1 MQRFGSVERTS
12 PFSRVSAVAFD
23 IGDTLFG
30 TTQLMSSA
38 LKQTADLMER
48 SGHIRDSASF
58 CRVYWDVD
66 HTVQGPAIN
75 HLFSGLRIAKKVWR
89 SLGAKPSLTSLGLFL
104 GTYRA
109 LVRDG
114 VTTDSKLVELFDKLR
129 RAGYKLA
136 VLTNGSTEEQLEQ
149 LFRLGVLEFV
159 DTVVTSEDV
168 GIEKPNKKIFE
179 RLLSGLSVKADEAL
193 MVGNDPVCDI
203 AGAKAIGMPAV
214 LVTGHARPIHYDC
227 PRPDAVVDDVFA
239 LELTLLGGHHNE

>member
-1 MQRFGSVERTS
+1 MQRSTDQNRAF
-12 PFSRVSAVAFD
+12 PLSRVSAVAFD

-75 HLFSGLRIAKKVWR
+75 HLFSGLRIARKVWR

-104 GTYRA
+104 GTYRT

-114 VTTDSKLVELFDKLR
+114 LTTDSKLVELFDKLR

-136 VLTNGSTEEQLEQ
+136 ALTNGSTEEQLEQ
-149 LFRLGVLEFV
+149 LFRLGVLELLDV
-159 DTVVTSEDV
+159 VVTSEDV
-168 GIEKPNKKIFE
+168 GVEKPDKRIFE
-179 RLLSGLSVKADEAL
+179 RLLSGLSVKADQAL

-203 AGAKAIGMPAV
+203 AGAKAVGMPAV
-214 LVTGHARPIHYDC
+214 LVTGHAQPIYCDG
-227 PRPDAVVDDVFA
+227 PMPDAVIDDVFA
-239 LELTLLGGHHNE
+239 LELTLLSRHHNE